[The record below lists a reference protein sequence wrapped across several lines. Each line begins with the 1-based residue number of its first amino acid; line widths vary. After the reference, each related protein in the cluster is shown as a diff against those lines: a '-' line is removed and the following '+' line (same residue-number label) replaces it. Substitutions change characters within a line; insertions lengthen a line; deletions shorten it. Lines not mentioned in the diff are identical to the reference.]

1 MKHKITLL
9 LLSVLLM
16 SSCTSVKLS
25 KTTWYNSDKL
35 YYEGTTNTIGTTLY
49 FDTDSTLVIFKGVA
63 KDTTVVAKPFVYA
76 LGEYQI
82 TKEDKNSYSVTF
94 SAQNIDGGE
103 IKYAGTYNKK
113 EKLMRLHLPESEVLH
128 TYLWIPKGKIKVK
141 YETQK

>member
-25 KTTWYNSDKL
+25 KTTWYNLDKL

-49 FDTDSTLVIFKGVA
+49 FDTDSTLVIYKGVA
-63 KDTTVVAKPFVYA
+63 KDTMVVAKPFVYA
-76 LGEYQI
+76 LGEYKI
-82 TKEDKNSYSVTF
+82 AKEDKNSYSVTF
-94 SAQNIDGGE
+94 SAQNIDGDE

-141 YETQK
+141 